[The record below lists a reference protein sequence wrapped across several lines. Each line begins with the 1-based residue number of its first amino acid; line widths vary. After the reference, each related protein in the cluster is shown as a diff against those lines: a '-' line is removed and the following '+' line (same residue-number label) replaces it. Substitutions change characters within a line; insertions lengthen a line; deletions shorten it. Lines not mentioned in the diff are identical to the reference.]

1 MLDAFAEVSSGAI
14 FSAAWSALSFAV
26 SAKPC
31 AASAATGIFS
41 LTLVVRGL
49 GVLGHLRG
57 DALTRSLDLLAQLV
71 VSFRKTPA

>member
-41 LTLVVRGL
+41 LTLSC
-49 GVLGHLRG
+49 
-57 DALTRSLDLLAQLV
+57 AASAFLATCEAM
-71 VSFRKTPA
+71 R